1 QNQTPILSPGKKIT
15 FERSKKSY
23 PSNQEIAT
31 EADKIAKAFE
41 DLNWFS
47 GVVMVARDGKPVFEK
62 AYGLADIEKGI
73 KNTPGTK
80 FRIGSINKSYT
91 SVLISQMVEKGKLSY
106 DDKLSKFDLGFPAAV
121 ADKVNIRQ
129 ILTHSAGFADI
140 FIPKYLDNI
149 RDYKTIDDI
158 LPLLMNEPLIYEP
171 GKNRQYSNYGYIV
184 LGAILEKISG
194 KPFGELLQENILD
207 VISAKD
213 THYDIA
219 ENIEG
224 EAQSYLFTLTG
235 EKTDYTSR
243 LEYCTPDGGM
253 YSTTHDLLTYYQALF
268 YTEKLLSDKTKA
280 MQVFQYQ
287 PGKRKWKDILPS
299 IGTIGE
305 AGGGPGVSAL
315 AEMNISD
322 NIMVFVLANTD
333 RQAAEEVGL
342 RIMSFIEGHGYE
354 PPQLPPAL
362 FAWKLIQK
370 YDQPTLVKE
379 FQNKF
384 KENGY
389 HEYHSGILNRLGY
402 DLMNEEKYQEA
413 IQVLTLNTELFPKE
427 ANPYDSLGEA
437 YYKSGDRENARKY
450 YQKALEIDPDLPSAR
465 EMMGKLK

>member
-1 QNQTPILSPGKKIT
+1 MKKLITLFFFCFSIYEISAQHLGPQTLPDLKESPAGSKIIDFINLINEGQKVTEQSISELFASGMIEKHGAKKLAGFIQDIRQTDGQLTLYEADRKAMFNYVLKLKGSNHGEWLNADLKLEENPPYGITGFGLNNSGEIPQNQTPILSPGKKIT

-121 ADKVNIRQ
+121 ADKINIRQ

-219 ENIEG
+219 ENILHNIQNSSD
-224 EAQSYLFTLTG
+224 AYL
-235 EKTDYTSR
+235 
-243 LEYCTPDGGM
+243 
-253 YSTTHDLLTYYQALF
+253 H
-268 YTEKLLSDKTKA
+268 
-280 MQVFQYQ
+280 
-287 PGKRKWKDILPS
+287 
-299 IGTIGE
+299 
-305 AGGGPGVSAL
+305 
-315 AEMNISD
+315 
-322 NIMVFVLANTD
+322 
-333 RQAAEEVGL
+333 
-342 RIMSFIEGHGYE
+342 
-354 PPQLPPAL
+354 
-362 FAWKLIQK
+362 
-370 YDQPTLVKE
+370 
-379 FQNKF
+379 QNNF
-384 KENGY
+384 
-389 HEYHSGILNRLGY
+389 
-402 DLMNEEKYQEA
+402 
-413 IQVLTLNTELFPKE
+413 
-427 ANPYDSLGEA
+427 
-437 YYKSGDRENARKY
+437 
-450 YQKALEIDPDLPSAR
+450 
-465 EMMGKLK
+465 